1 MAYLFLV
8 RSQTLDLKNHFLY
21 QDQNSQLTLREG
33 LDDYYQAHPAIQRPE
48 RLDAAS
54 ADLFRAHDTCH
65 VIFGLDTTLVDEALA
80 DLRTMLG
87 TDVGV
92 GNYVQYL
99 RKNPDAKKIFRELGY
114 FRVVLAT
121 MAVCPRFLKAL
132 WLRRKQR
139 RLWPWHTPPEIFEK
153 KLAELRKEYGITVI

>member
-1 MAYLFLV
+1 
-8 RSQTLDLKNHFLY
+8 LKNHFPY

-33 LDDYYQAHPAIQRPE
+33 LANYYQVHPRIQRPDW
-48 RLDAAS
+48 LDAAG
-54 ADLFRAHDTCH
+54 AELFKAHDICH

-87 TDVGV
+87 TNVGV
-92 GNYVQYL
+92 ANYVQYL

-121 MAVCPRFLKAL
+121 MAVVPRFLKAL
-132 WLRRKQR
+132 WLHRKKR
-139 RLWPWHTPPEIFEK
+139 RLWPWHNPPEIFGK
-153 KLAELRKEYGITVI
+153 KLAELRKEYEITVI